1 MKIALVSTYRPR
13 QCGIG
18 YFAKNLFDSLR
29 AGNIGHTE
37 SFVVAINDPESEYAY
52 PPEVR
57 YIIHQDNH
65 DTYLKA
71 AEFINR
77 SGVDMCVVQH
87 EYGIFGG
94 QNGVYILSL
103 LHSLEI
109 PIVTTLHTILKKPS
123 YNELY
128 IVREINKLSQRIVV
142 MAQKAVELLQDVYT
156 LSSDKISVIH
166 HGVPDIRYDRASVR
180 RELGFADKKL
190 LLTFGFI
197 GRNKGIETV
206 ISALP
211 SVVARHPDVVY
222 LVLGKTHPNVI
233 KHAGEEYRLF
243 LHRLVKK
250 LNLEAHVLFINEYTS
265 QEDLSKYLIASDI
278 YITPY
283 LNEVQITSG
292 TLSYALGVGSAV
304 VSTPYWHATELLSDG
319 RGTLV
324 DFADPEGLS
333 QTLIDLF
340 DQPEKLQQMRSKA
353 TEFGRTITW
362 PKIGGIYHSLF
373 QEHAQRSAVNPLKKD
388 PAFDRSILPPFR
400 LDHAVRLTDST
411 GIFQHAIYGIPNY
424 HEGYCLDDNARAL
437 LMTLMA
443 YRRLKDETALQYI
456 PTYLAYIHYAQNEDG
471 TFRNFMSFDRKFLDE
486 VGSEDAFGRTIWAIG
501 YALAHA
507 PKDAYFQVARKI
519 FFKAVPQFERLHS
532 IRSIANT
539 IFGLYHYLK
548 GHPADDGMMELTYGL
563 AHRLHGEYEAHRHDN
578 WHWYESLLA
587 YDNALLPLAML
598 RAGELLNNTA
608 FRRVGFESMAFL
620 EKHTMSRG
628 HLSLVGNEDWFKR
641 DGLISRFGQQPVD
654 AMATVLLFLQA
665 YNDTGDLHYL
675 RSVYT
680 AFMWFLG
687 ENDLRMSLYDF
698 ETGGCSDG
706 LEKDG
711 VNRNQGAESTLAYL
725 ISYLAVQ
732 QTFEKPANRLSRK
745 ENQDDANSDTSSP
758 NISMCISKC

>member
-1 MKIALVSTYRPR
+1 MMKIALISTYRPR

-18 YFAKNLFDSLR
+18 SFSKNLFDSLP
-29 AGNIGHTE
+29 IEKVDHSE
-37 SFVVAINDPESEYAY
+37 SFVVAINDPESEYDY

-57 YIIHQDNH
+57 YIIHQDDH

-77 SGVDMCVVQH
+77 SGADICIVQH

-103 LHSLEI
+103 LHTLEI
-109 PIVTTLHTILKKPS
+109 PVVTILHTVLKKPS

-128 IVREINKLSQRIVV
+128 IVKEINKLSQRIVV
-142 MAQKAVELLQDVYT
+142 MAHKAVELLGEVYAIPAE
-156 LSSDKISVIH
+156 KVSVIQ
-166 HGVPDIRYDRASVR
+166 HGVPDIRYERNAVR
-180 RELGFADKKL
+180 EELGLTDKKL
-190 LLTFGFI
+190 MLTFGFI

-206 ISALP
+206 LYALP
-211 SVVARHPDVVY
+211 KVVEHHADVVY

-233 KHAGEEYRLF
+233 KHSGEEYRLF
-243 LHRLVKK
+243 LLRLVKK
-250 LNLEAHVLFINEYTS
+250 LNLEPNVIFINEYTS
-265 QEDLSKYLIASDI
+265 QEELFKYLTASDI

-292 TLSYALGVGSAV
+292 TLSYALGVGAAV
-304 VSTPYWHATELLSDG
+304 VSTPYWHAAELLSDG
-319 RGTLV
+319 KGKLFG
-324 DFADPEGLS
+324 FADHQGLS
-333 QTLIDLF
+333 EVLIELF
-340 DQPEKLQQMRSKA
+340 NRPQRLLQMRAKA
-353 TEFGRTITW
+353 TEYGQTITW
-362 PKIGGIYHSLF
+362 PKIGGIYYSLLRHSL
-373 QEHAQRSAVNPLKKD
+373 QSGHVRPLKKD
-388 PAFDRSILPPFR
+388 PALDRSILPPLR

-411 GIFQHAIYGIPNY
+411 GIFQHATYGIPNY

-437 LMTLMA
+437 LMALMA
-443 YRRLKDETALQYI
+443 YRRTKNETALQLI
-456 PTYLAYIHYAQNEDG
+456 PTYLAYIHYAQNDDG

-486 VGSEDAFGRTIWAIG
+486 VGSEDAFGRAIWAIG

-519 FFKAVPQFERLHS
+519 FFKAVPQFEQLQS
-532 IRSIANT
+532 IRAIANT
-539 IFGLYHYLK
+539 ILGLYHYLK
-548 GHPADDGMMELTYGL
+548 SHPTDDGMMELT
-563 AHRLHGEYEAHRHDN
+563 HRLADRLLQEYEAHRRDN

-598 RAGELLNNTA
+598 RAGELLNNA
-608 FRRVGFESMAFL
+608 SFRHVGFESMAFL
-620 EKHTMSRG
+620 ERHTMHRG
-628 HLSLVGNEDWFKR
+628 YLSLVGNEGWFRR
-641 DGLISRFGQQPVD
+641 DGIISRFDQQPVD

-665 YNDTGDLHYL
+665 YNDTGDPHYL
-675 RSVYT
+675 QSVYT

-698 ETGGCSDG
+698 ETGGCCDG
-706 LEKDG
+706 LERDG

-732 QTFEKPANRLSRK
+732 QTFEKPENRSLPKEK
-745 ENQDDANSDTSSP
+745 ENDAYSDTGSH
-758 NISMCISKC
+758 SMAHATA

>member
-1 MKIALVSTYRPR
+1 MKIALISTYRPR

-18 YFAKNLFDSLR
+18 SFSKNLFDSLPVQHV
-29 AGNIGHTE
+29 NHSE
-37 SFVVAINDPESEYAY
+37 SFVVAINHPENEYTY

-57 YIIHQDNH
+57 CIIHQDNH

-77 SGVDMCVVQH
+77 SGVDICVVQH

-103 LHSLEI
+103 LHSLEV
-109 PIVTTLHTILKKPS
+109 PVVTTLHTVLKKPS

-142 MAQKAVELLQDVYT
+142 MAHKAVELLQDVYAIPT
-156 LSSDKISVIH
+156 DKISVIH
-166 HGVPDIRYDRASVR
+166 HGVPDIRYDRASVK
-180 RELGFADKKL
+180 RELGFLDKKL

-211 SVVARHPDVVY
+211 SVVAQYPDVIYV
-222 LVLGKTHPNVI
+222 VLGRTHPNVI

-250 LNLEAHVLFINEYTS
+250 LNLEAHVLFINEYAS
-265 QEDLSKYLIASDI
+265 QEDLFKYLIASDI

-319 RGTLV
+319 RGKLV
-324 DFADPEGLS
+324 GFADPEGLS
-333 QTLIDLF
+333 HTLIDLF
-340 DQPEKLQQMRSKA
+340 DEPEKLQRMRSKA

-362 PKIGGIYHSLF
+362 PKIGEIYHSLF
-373 QEHAQRSAVNPLKKD
+373 RENVQRSAVHPPKKD
-388 PAFDRSILPPFR
+388 PAFDRSILPPLR
-400 LDHAVRLTDST
+400 LDHVVRLTDST
-411 GIFQHAIYGIPNY
+411 GIFQHATYGIPNY

-437 LMTLMA
+437 LMVLMA
-443 YRRLKDETALQYI
+443 YRRAKDETALQYI

-471 TFRNFMSFDRKFLDE
+471 TFRNFMSFDRKFLDD
-486 VGSEDAFGRTIWAIG
+486 VGSEDAFGRAIWAIG
-501 YALAHA
+501 YTLAHA

-519 FFKAVPQFERLHS
+519 FFKAVPQFERLQS
-532 IRSIANT
+532 IRAIANT

-548 GHPADDGMMELTYGL
+548 SHPTDDGMMELT
-563 AHRLHGEYEAHRHDN
+563 HRLALRLHREYEAHRHDD

-598 RAGELLNNTA
+598 RAGELLNNA
-608 FRRVGFESMAFL
+608 SFRRVGFESMAFL

-641 DGLISRFGQQPVD
+641 DGIISRFDQQPID

-665 YNDTGDLHYL
+665 YNDTGDPHYL
-675 RSVYT
+675 QSVYT

-698 ETGGCSDG
+698 ETGGCGDG

-732 QTFEKPANRLSRK
+732 QTFEKPANRLSQNEH
-745 ENQDDANSDTSSP
+745 ENHENSDTSSH
-758 NISMCISKC
+758 SMAHATS